1 MQLGTINWLAVLVAA
16 LSSFVV
22 GGVWYSP
29 GLFGKA
35 WMKDNQLTEEDV
47 KKGNKSKVF
56 GWTLIFSL
64 LMAANLGMFLAPA
77 PEGCTGQC
85 APQVDMA
92 WGATAGFLA
101 GIWTFCAIAI
111 HSLFEQKPW
120 RVILING
127 FYSIVSLTL
136 MGAIIGVWR

>member
-1 MQLGTINWLAVLVAA
+1 MQLGTINWLAVLVAG

-22 GGVWYSP
+22 GGIWYSP

-35 WMKDNQLTEEDV
+35 WMKDNRLTEEDV
-47 KKGNKSKVF
+47 KKGSKAKVF

-64 LMAANLGMFLAPA
+64 LMAANLGMFLAPS

-85 APQVDMA
+85 APVVDMS

-101 GIWTFCAIAI
+101 GVWTFCAIAI

>member
-22 GGVWYSP
+22 GGIWYSP

-47 KKGNKSKVF
+47 KKGSKSKVF

-85 APQVDMA
+85 APEVNMA